1 MNLLSK
7 AKGMKTK
14 NEILHANCLQLGG
27 KGLLIIG
34 PSGSG
39 KSTLT
44 LSLLDRAEWSKREA
58 KLISDD
64 YTVLRVENG
73 KLYGYTPEDLQGG
86 IEIRGVGL
94 YTIEFEKQTA
104 IDCVILLGPEYER
117 FSTNQTFQFAG
128 VHIPLLKLPS
138 LREADCTAICQAIEA
153 FFFRK
158 IWCKSV

>member
-1 MNLLSK
+1 
-7 AKGMKTK
+7 MKT
-14 NEILHANCLQLGG
+14 ESELLHANCLQLGG

-44 LSLLDRAEWSKREA
+44 LSLIDRAEWSKREA

-64 YTVLRVENG
+64 YTELRVENG
-73 KLYGYTPEDLQGG
+73 KLHGYTPEGLQGG
-86 IEIRGVGL
+86 IEIRGAGL
-94 YTIEFEKQTA
+94 YAIEFEKQTT

-117 FSTNQTFQFAG
+117 FSINKTFQFANLR
-128 VHIPLLKLPS
+128 IPLLKLPS
-138 LREADCTAICQAIEA
+138 LHEADCTAICQAIEA

-158 IWCKSV
+158 VWRKSV

>member
-1 MNLLSK
+1 MT
-7 AKGMKTK
+7 TK

-64 YTVLRVENG
+64 YTMLCVENG
-73 KLYGYTPEDLQGG
+73 KLHGYTPEGLQGG

-94 YTIEFEKQTA
+94 YTIEFEKHTT

-117 FSTNQTFQFAG
+117 FSTNQTFKFADL
-128 VHIPLLKLPS
+128 HIPLLKLPS
-138 LREADCTAICQAIEA
+138 LHEADCTAICQAIEA

-158 IWCKSV
+158 KWSKSV

>member
-1 MNLLSK
+1 
-7 AKGMKTK
+7 MKTK
-14 NEILHANCLQLGG
+14 NKILHANCLQLGG

-64 YTVLRVENG
+64 YTMLRVENG
-73 KLYGYTPEDLQGG
+73 KLQGSTPEGLQGG

-94 YTIEFEKQTA
+94 YTIEFEKQTT

-117 FSTNQTFQFAG
+117 FSTNQTFKFADL
-128 VHIPLLKLPS
+128 HIPLLKLPS
-138 LREADCTAICQAIEA
+138 LHEADCTAICQAIEA

-158 IWCKSV
+158 VWLKSV

>member
-1 MNLLSK
+1 
-7 AKGMKTK
+7 MKTK

-27 KGLLIIG
+27 RGLLIIG

-64 YTVLRVENG
+64 YTMLRVQDG
-73 KLYGYTPEDLQGG
+73 KLYGYTPEGLQGG

-94 YTIEFEKQTA
+94 YMIEFEKQTA

-117 FSTNQTFQFAG
+117 FSTNQTFQFADL
-128 VHIPLLKLPS
+128 HIPLLKLPS
-138 LREADCTAICQAIEA
+138 LHEADCTAICQAIEA

-158 IWCKSV
+158 IWHKSV

>member
-1 MNLLSK
+1 M
-7 AKGMKTK
+7 
-14 NEILHANCLQLGG
+14 HANCLQLGG

-64 YTVLRVENG
+64 YTMLRVENG
-73 KLYGYTPEDLQGG
+73 KLHGYTPENLQGG
-86 IEIRGVGL
+86 IEIRGAGL
-94 YTIEFEKQTA
+94 YTVDFEKQTP
-104 IDCVILLGPEYER
+104 IDCIITLGPEYER
-117 FSTNQTFQFAG
+117 FYTNQTFQFAG
-128 VHIPLLKLPS
+128 LRIPLLKLPS
-138 LREADCTAICQAIEA
+138 LHEADCTAICQAIEA

>member
-1 MNLLSK
+1 
-7 AKGMKTK
+7 MKTE
-14 NEILHANCLQLGG
+14 NEILHANCLQLGR

-64 YTVLRVENG
+64 YTILRVENG
-73 KLYGYTPEDLQGG
+73 KLYGYTPEGLQGG
-86 IEIRGVGL
+86 IEIRGAGL
-94 YTIEFEKQTA
+94 YAIEFDTQTA

-117 FSTNQTFQFAG
+117 FSTNQTFQFADI
-128 VHIPLLKLPS
+128 HIPLLKLPS
-138 LREADCTAICQAIEA
+138 LHEADCTAICQAIEA

>member
-1 MNLLSK
+1 MT
-7 AKGMKTK
+7 TK
-14 NEILHANCLQLGG
+14 SEILHANCLQLGG

-44 LSLLDRAEWSKREA
+44 LSLLDRAEWSKRKA

-64 YTVLRVENG
+64 YTMLRVENG
-73 KLYGYTPEDLQGG
+73 KLHGYTPEGLQGG

-94 YTIEFEKQTA
+94 YMVEFENQTT

-117 FSTNQTFQFAG
+117 FSTNQTFQFADL
-128 VHIPLLKLPS
+128 HIPLLKLPS
-138 LREADCTAICQAIEA
+138 LHEADCTAICQAIEA

-158 IWCKSV
+158 VWRKSV

>member
-1 MNLLSK
+1 MK
-7 AKGMKTK
+7 AT

-44 LSLLDRAEWSKREA
+44 LALIDRAKWSKREA

-64 YTVLRVENG
+64 YTMLRVENG
-73 KLYGYTPEDLQGG
+73 KLHGYAPEGLHGG
-86 IEIRGVGL
+86 IEIRGAGL
-94 YTIEFEKQTA
+94 YMIEFEKHT
-104 IDCVILLGPEYER
+104 IVDCVLTLGPEYER
-117 FSTNQTFQFAG
+117 FSTGQTFQFADI
-128 VHIPLLKLPS
+128 HAPLLKLPS
-138 LREADCTAICQAIEA
+138 LHEADCTAICQAIEA

-158 IWCKSV
+158 IWRKSV

>member
-1 MNLLSK
+1 
-7 AKGMKTK
+7 MKTK
-14 NEILHANCLQLGG
+14 CEILHANCLQLGG

-39 KSTLT
+39 KSTIT

-64 YTVLRVENG
+64 YTMLRAENG
-73 KLYGYTPEDLQGG
+73 KLHGYTPDNLEGG

-94 YTIEFEKQTA
+94 YMIEFKKHTT
-104 IDCVILLGPEYER
+104 IDCVIFLGPEYER
-117 FSTNQTFQFAG
+117 FSTNKTFQFENL
-128 VHIPLLKLPS
+128 HIPLLKLPS

-153 FFFRK
+153 FLFRK
-158 IWCKSV
+158 IWQKSV

>member
-1 MNLLSK
+1 
-7 AKGMKTK
+7 MKTK
-14 NEILHANCLQLGG
+14 NEILHANCLQLEG

-44 LSLLDRAEWSKREA
+44 LSLLDRAEWSKRQA

-64 YTVLRVENG
+64 YTMLCVENG
-73 KLYGYTPEDLQGG
+73 KLHGYTPEGLQGG
-86 IEIRGVGL
+86 IEIRGAGL
-94 YTIEFEKQTA
+94 YAIEFEKKTA

-117 FSTNQTFQFAG
+117 FFTNQTFKFADI
-128 VHIPLLKLPS
+128 HIPLLKLPS
-138 LREADCTAICQAIEA
+138 LHEADCTAICQAIEA

-158 IWCKSV
+158 IWHKSI

>member
-1 MNLLSK
+1 
-7 AKGMKTK
+7 MKTK
-14 NEILHANCLQLGG
+14 CEILHANCLQLGG

-39 KSTLT
+39 KSTIT

-64 YTVLRVENG
+64 YTMLRAENG
-73 KLYGYTPEDLQGG
+73 KLHGYTPDNLEGG

-94 YTIEFEKQTA
+94 YMIEFEKNTT
-104 IDCVILLGPEYER
+104 IDCVIFLGPEYER
-117 FSTNQTFQFAG
+117 FSTNKTFQFENL
-128 VHIPLLKLPS
+128 HIPLLKLPS

-153 FFFRK
+153 FLFRK
-158 IWCKSV
+158 IWQKSV

>member
-1 MNLLSK
+1 
-7 AKGMKTK
+7 MKTK
-14 NEILHANCLQLGG
+14 NKILHANCLQLGG

-44 LSLLDRAEWSKREA
+44 LSLLDRAGWSKREA

-64 YTVLRVENG
+64 YTMLRVENG
-73 KLYGYTPEDLQGG
+73 KLQGSTPEGLQGG

-94 YTIEFEKQTA
+94 YTIEFKKQTT

-117 FSTNQTFQFAG
+117 FSTNQTFKFADL
-128 VHIPLLKLPS
+128 HIPLLKLPS
-138 LREADCTAICQAIEA
+138 LHEADCTAICQAIEA

-158 IWCKSV
+158 VWLKSV

>member
-1 MNLLSK
+1 
-7 AKGMKTK
+7 MKTK

-44 LSLLDRAEWSKREA
+44 LSLLDRAGWSKREA

-64 YTVLRVENG
+64 YTMLCVENG
-73 KLYGYTPEDLQGG
+73 KLRGYTPEGLQGG

-94 YTIEFEKQTA
+94 YTIEFEKQTT

-117 FSTNQTFQFAG
+117 FSTNQTFKFADL
-128 VHIPLLKLPS
+128 HIPLLKLPS
-138 LREADCTAICQAIEA
+138 LHEADCTAICQAIEA

-158 IWCKSV
+158 IWSKSV